1 MRSNSCLAM
10 NIDSLL
16 SALLTGSFQNQTTAS
31 CLLADAAANET
42 TTSSFSGDSVDN
54 QPSNSKRK
62 RGVNAL
68 LNDATNIKPA
78 SKRRCATKASSNISQ
93 QKKYAP
99 RGNPSVGGSNRAKAI
114 KEPKVKAGQQIKT
127 PESQTLQQVLI
138 RDNKHLTMDFNVLA
152 ISLRGMQAWKCT
164 KQ

>member
-1 MRSNSCLAM
+1 MTSSHFCDVSEARTCIIRVNYLNFIWESLRVRSNSCLAM

-54 QPSNSKRK
+54 QPSSSKRK

-93 QKKYAP
+93 QK
-99 RGNPSVGGSNRAKAI
+99 SMLQEAI
-114 KEPKVKAGQQIKT
+114 
-127 PESQTLQQVLI
+127 QVLVAVI
-138 RDNKHLTMDFNVLA
+138 EQRLSR
-152 ISLRGMQAWKCT
+152 SLR
-164 KQ
+164 